1 MALHLHDNDGQTSVE
16 GRKDQH
22 RLPFD
27 GTIDWRVMLKKIA
40 QLDSRGSICLEGH
53 ERDCHLDVRRQ
64 SECRLRIPT
73 ARSFLNELL
82 NYTRWKGQS

>member
-27 GTIDWRVMLKKIA
+27 GTIDWRVTMKKIA
-40 QLDSRGSICLEGH
+40 RLGYSGSICLEVKNFFYDAISIEAFLKTAF
-53 ERDCHLDVRRQ
+53 ERAQKL
-64 SECRLRIPT
+64 ENLREAYLQNPK
-73 ARSFLNELL
+73 ND
-82 NYTRWKGQS
+82 